1 MDEKYERLG
10 LGEFLRKLRIDKG
23 KTINS
28 MQNETGISKSY
39 LSKLENNTKDN
50 PSLDILKKLSNYYNI
65 PFQVFQNLCGFNTG
79 LEDGQVKDISELVIN
94 LEYLFANIQVD
105 IEFKLLFKNFIIF
118 LENIISSKEAG
129 RVEEFK
135 VLELLDELKCKLDKL
150 SREKI
155 I

>member
-1 MDEKYERLG
+1 MEKYEGLS

-50 PSLDILKKLSNYYNI
+50 PSLDILKKLSNYYNV
-65 PFQVFQNLCGFNTG
+65 PFQVFQNLCNFNTG
-79 LEDGQVKDISELVIN
+79 LEDEQVKDISELVIN
-94 LEYLFANIQVD
+94 MEYLFANMQVD
-105 IEFKLLFKNFIIF
+105 IEFKLLFKNFII
-118 LENIISSKEAG
+118 LVENIISSKEAG
-129 RVEEFK
+129 RAEEFK
-135 VLELLDELKCKLDKL
+135 VLELLDELKRKLDKL
-150 SREKI
+150 NREKI

>member
-1 MDEKYERLG
+1 MDEKYEGLS

-79 LEDGQVKDISELVIN
+79 LEEGQVKDISELVIN

-105 IEFKLLFKNFIIF
+105 IEFKLLFKNFIIQI
-118 LENIISSKEAG
+118 ESIMVKEAG
-129 RVEEFK
+129 RAEEFK
-135 VLELLDELKCKLDKL
+135 VLELLDELKCKLENL
-150 SREKI
+150 NREKI